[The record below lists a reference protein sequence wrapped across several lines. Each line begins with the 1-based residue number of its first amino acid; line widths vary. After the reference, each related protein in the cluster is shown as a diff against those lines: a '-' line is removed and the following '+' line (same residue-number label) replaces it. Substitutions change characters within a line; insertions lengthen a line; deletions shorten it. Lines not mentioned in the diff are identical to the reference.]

1 MVNQNRTE
9 TNSNPKRMVRFP
21 SLIQG
26 DWRLYTGSY
35 ITGCSLQNKQQ
46 PSVPLFGRAN
56 TDRNEMVKLSAVP
69 SRRAPLWGGLRVE
82 YTHHLTLKQ
91 VTTTNS
97 CDSALMHNAFTHVE
111 TASTVLC
118 SNKAS
123 LSSRWA
129 DTKTIVLN
137 TVWY

>member
-46 PSVPLFGRAN
+46 PSVCRCSDG
-56 TDRNEMVKLSAVP
+56 
-69 SRRAPLWGGLRVE
+69 
-82 YTHHLTLKQ
+82 LTLIG
-91 VTTTNS
+91 
-97 CDSALMHNAFTHVE
+97 M
-111 TASTVLC
+111 
-118 SNKAS
+118 
-123 LSSRWA
+123 RW
-129 DTKTIVLN
+129 
-137 TVWY
+137 